1 MIGIIGGSGVYDIT
15 KQAENIEKKI
25 IKTPY
30 GNSAEISLFD
40 IHGKKIAFMPRHSGD
55 HSCPPHKINYRANIW
70 GLHNL
75 GVKQIIATNA
85 VGSLHEKIHPGSLV
99 VCDDFIDFT
108 SRREKTFYDDI
119 VVHVDVSEP
128 YCNRLRSNIISN
140 KSVISDGDFVEKG
153 VYVCSEG
160 PRFESPAEVKM
171 LQKLGGDL
179 VGMTGLPEAVL
190 AREKELCYASI
201 CLVSN
206 YATSI
211 SPNNLTMDEVFEIMD
226 IKGSELIE
234 LTYKTIESI
243 NEDESDCYC
252 LSALDGAGA

>member
-15 KQAENIEKKI
+15 KQAEDIEKKI

-30 GNSAEISLFD
+30 GDSAEISLFK
-40 IHGKKIAFMPRHSGD
+40 IHGKNIAFMPRHSGD

-70 GLHNL
+70 GLHSI

-85 VGSLHEKIHPGSLV
+85 VGSLHEKINPGSLV
-99 VCDDFIDFT
+99 ICDDFIDFT
-108 SRREKTFYDDI
+108 SQREKTFHDDI

-128 YCNRLRSNIISN
+128 YCNRLRSKIISN
-140 KSVISDGDFVEKG
+140 KSVVSDGDFVEKG

-179 VGMTGLPEAVL
+179 VGMTSLPETVL
-190 AREKELCYASI
+190 SREKKICYANI

-211 SPNNLTMDEVFEIMD
+211 SPTKLTMDEIFEIMNV
-226 IKGSELIE
+226 KGVELIE
-234 LTYKTIESI
+234 LIYKTVESI
-243 NEDESDCYC
+243 DEEDCHC
-252 LSALDGAGA
+252 LSALDGAGV